1 MVERPLPAAGRGR
14 SLQRATRCA
23 RGLGESARQH
33 HGIDDLDNTVGLQ
46 HVADGDFGGVTLG
59 VDDPEFAVLFLDCQC
74 AAFHRFQRR
83 FSAAGIDLLAQV
95 LGGEATCTL
104 ISVCLF
110 SGFSSVATVPSGS
123 LANASLVGANT
134 VNGPGPSRVCTR
146 PAAFTAAIK
155 VV

>member
-33 HGIDDLDNTVGLQ
+33 HGIDDLDNTVGLH
-46 HVADGDFGGVTLG
+46 HVADRDFGGITLG
-59 VDDPEFAVLFLDCQC
+59 IDDPELSILFLDCQC
-74 AAFHRFQRR
+74 AALHRFQR

-110 SGFSSVATVPSGS
+110 SGFSSVATVLSGS
-123 LANASLVGANT
+123 LANASLVGAKT

-146 PAAFTAAIK
+146 PAAFTAATK